1 MKKILYTLF
10 SFCLGIVC
18 LSSCK
23 SEFKEGPTLLEA
35 ETFIL
40 DDVED
45 KLYDLIAKDTVKLSI
60 TQPEYGFTAA
70 TTYTVEV
77 SLNEDFEENSFKTLS
92 TTYNNTTIK
101 LLPEELNNSAAELY
115 TALNPDADPKEQ
127 VITLYL
133 RVKAEITGSGKGLS
147 TSNTIKINQIKLDEV
162 IVTLEPPTNIYLVG
176 LQGDWETWAPM
187 VKINGNAGHFWKISY
202 FGEGNEFKFGTREQ
216 EYIAYN
222 DPRVT
227 AASGISISGGYGN
240 FTIDTPGWYLVYI
253 KAVVN
258 GNDYKFDINIYKP
271 NIYIFGATN
280 GGTWDY
286 SDSWKF
292 ENPTDANG
300 EFVSPALSAAGE
312 VRMTTK
318 IDGYQWW
325 QLEFTLKDG
334 NIFYRENNAV
344 NNGWGDIG
352 SEYVISASP
361 NQKIKLNFIDNT
373 GSIE

>member
-10 SFCLGIVC
+10 SICLGIVC

-23 SEFKEGPTLLEA
+23 PEFNEGPTLVEP
-35 ETFIL
+35 ESFIL
-40 DDVED
+40 DNVED
-45 KLYDLIAKDTVKLSI
+45 KLYDLIAKDTVILSL
-60 TQPEYGFTAA
+60 TQPDYGFIAA

-77 SLNEDFEENSFKTLS
+77 SFNETFEENSFKALG
-92 TTYNNTTIK
+92 TTYNNSIIK
-101 LLPEELNNSAAELY
+101 LNPEELNNSAVELY
-115 TALNPDADPKEQ
+115 KALNPDTDPKGEI
-127 VITLYL
+127 VTIYL
-133 RVKAEITGSGKGLS
+133 RIKAEITGSGKGLS
-147 TSNTIKINQIKLDEV
+147 TSNTIKINQLKLDEV
-162 IVTLEPPTNIYLVG
+162 LVTLEPPTNIYLVG
-176 LQGDWETWAPM
+176 LQGDWDTWEPM
-187 VKINGNAGHFWKISY
+187 VKINGNVGHFWKISY
-202 FGEGNEFKFGTREQ
+202 FGQGNEFKFGTREQ
-216 EYIAYN
+216 EYIAYD

-227 AASGISISGGYGN
+227 AAAGISISGDYGN

-253 KAVVN
+253 KAVVS
-258 GNDYKFDINIYKP
+258 GNDYKFNLNIYKP

-280 GGTWDY
+280 GGIWDY
-286 SDSWKF
+286 NDSWKF
-292 ENPTDANG
+292 ENPTDADG

-312 VRMTTK
+312 VRMTTE
-318 IDGYQWW
+318 IEGYPWW

-352 SEYVISASP
+352 NEYIISASP

>member
-1 MKKILYTLF
+1 M
-10 SFCLGIVC
+10 
-18 LSSCK
+18 
-23 SEFKEGPTLLEA
+23 
-35 ETFIL
+35 
-40 DDVED
+40 
-45 KLYDLIAKDTVKLSI
+45 
-60 TQPEYGFTAA
+60 
-70 TTYTVEV
+70 
-77 SLNEDFEENSFKTLS
+77 
-92 TTYNNTTIK
+92 
-101 LLPEELNNSAAELY
+101 
-115 TALNPDADPKEQ
+115 
-127 VITLYL
+127 
-133 RVKAEITGSGKGLS
+133 
-147 TSNTIKINQIKLDEV
+147 
-162 IVTLEPPTNIYLVG
+162 
-176 LQGDWETWAPM
+176 
-187 VKINGNAGHFWKISY
+187 
-202 FGEGNEFKFGTREQ
+202 
-216 EYIAYN
+216 
-222 DPRVT
+222 
-227 AASGISISGGYGN
+227 
-240 FTIDTPGWYLVYI
+240 VYI

-292 ENPTDANG
+292 ENPTGADG